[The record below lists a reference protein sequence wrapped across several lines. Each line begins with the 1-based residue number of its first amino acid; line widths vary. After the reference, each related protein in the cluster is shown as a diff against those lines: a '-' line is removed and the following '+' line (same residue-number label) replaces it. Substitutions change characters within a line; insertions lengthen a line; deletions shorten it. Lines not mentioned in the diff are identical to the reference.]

1 MDDFNDAA
9 IETDSNQF
17 EKPNSTDQILKS
29 HAHKLPTGALLH
41 PHVEKDTHT
50 LKVCHPS
57 DRKVPISISLAVPH
71 RDCQEHVAVYSHSM
85 LILFKPWHNASNLH
99 NPGQTWQEAFIQFKE
114 ECLPQYLEIMINMQ
128 LLHKCKDSCNDHFA
142 QHRSQKYKISQELI
156 STSGCL
162 SDNFLADTD
171 ESDILDHL
179 NTIDACHSIKSIHS
193 MDEVNQ
199 CLKAAEESGFFS
211 SGTTDDSAMDV
222 DLPDIEA
229 YAEGV
234 MNQSLDLKAT
244 WELEY
249 EKR

>member
-1 MDDFNDAA
+1 
-9 IETDSNQF
+9 
-17 EKPNSTDQILKS
+17 
-29 HAHKLPTGALLH
+29 
-41 PHVEKDTHT
+41 
-50 LKVCHPS
+50 
-57 DRKVPISISLAVPH
+57 
-71 RDCQEHVAVYSHSM
+71 
-85 LILFKPWHNASNLH
+85 
-99 NPGQTWQEAFIQFKE
+99 
-114 ECLPQYLEIMINMQ
+114 MQ

-193 MDEVNQ
+193 TDEVNQ

>member
-1 MDDFNDAA
+1 M
-9 IETDSNQF
+9 
-17 EKPNSTDQILKS
+17 
-29 HAHKLPTGALLH
+29 
-41 PHVEKDTHT
+41 
-50 LKVCHPS
+50 
-57 DRKVPISISLAVPH
+57 
-71 RDCQEHVAVYSHSM
+71 
-85 LILFKPWHNASNLH
+85 
-99 NPGQTWQEAFIQFKE
+99 
-114 ECLPQYLEIMINMQ
+114 
-128 LLHKCKDSCNDHFA
+128 
-142 QHRSQKYKISQELI
+142 
-156 STSGCL
+156 
-162 SDNFLADTD
+162 SDNFLADTN

-229 YAEGV
+229 YAQGV

-249 EKR
+249 EKCWDAWKKRESTKASPSTQDQLAQAPTCLQASLCDGPAFRSEPQ